1 MDDHNLFTDAPPEA
15 PGPVHAIDPR
25 ARIVFALAASL
36 SLVAFRD
43 LSVLAFSVVP
53 ALALCA
59 AARTPFAVVFNRLLG
74 LNLFMATLFLLLPIG
89 APGRPLL
96 MIGQIPYSAD
106 GLVEAARIALRGN
119 AIVLVLTAFI
129 GGMEPV
135 TFGHAMQH
143 LRVPA
148 KLVQLFLF
156 TVRYIAVLDQEQRQ
170 LRTALKV
177 RAFEPRLDL
186 HTLRTY
192 GNLVGMLLVRALDR
206 SERIHAAMRCRAFHG
221 VFFSRH
227 EFGFGRTDALA
238 GAILSVAIVSLAWM
252 QWA

>member
-1 MDDHNLFTDAPPEA
+1 MDDHNLFTDAPREA
-15 PGPVHAIDPR
+15 PGLVHRIDPR
-25 ARIVFALAASL
+25 ARIVFAFAASI
-36 SLVAFRD
+36 SLVAFREVPV
-43 LSVLAFSVVP
+43 LSVAVGFGLVLCVV
-53 ALALCA
+53 
-59 AARTPFAVVFNRLLG
+59 ARTPFAVVFNRLLG
-74 LNLFMATLFLLLPIG
+74 LNLFMATLFVLLPIG
-89 APGRPLL
+89 APGPPLL
-96 MIGQIPYSAD
+96 MLGQIPYSAE
-106 GLVEAARIALRGN
+106 GLVQAACIALRGN
-119 AIVLVLTAFI
+119 AIVLVLTALI
-129 GGMEPV
+129 GGIEPV

-170 LRTALKV
+170 LRTALRV
-177 RAFEPRLDL
+177 RAFEPRMDL

-238 GAILSVAIVSLAWM
+238 GAVLATVLVSLAWM

>member
-15 PGPVHAIDPR
+15 AGPVHRLDPR
-25 ARIVFALAASL
+25 ARIVLAFAASF

-43 LSVLAFSVVP
+43 LPVLSAAVV
-53 ALALCA
+53 LGSALCA
-59 AARTPFAVVFNRLLG
+59 VARTPFAVVFNRLLG
-74 LNLFMATLFLLLPIG
+74 LNLFMATLFVLLPIG

-106 GLVEAARIALRGN
+106 ALLQAGCIALRGN
-119 AIVLVLTAFI
+119 AIVLVLTALI

-170 LRTALKV
+170 LRTALRV
-177 RAFEPRLDL
+177 RAFEPGMNL

-227 EFGFGRTDALA
+227 EFGLGRADAAA
-238 GAILSVAIVSLAWM
+238 GAAGLVAIAALAWM